1 MPAARVETLGD
12 VMGLK
17 LRGPA
22 EIIGRVRKGLSAR
35 VSTRVMN
42 AYGVS
47 QEDLAHIIHVTAK
60 TIQRQGAKGAYSVEI
75 SDSLVRLA
83 DVFARATEVFE
94 DNDEARAWLREESQ
108 ALGSVSPWSLLDTTP
123 GVDMVIRELGR
134 IEHGL
139 VS

>member
-1 MPAARVETLGD
+1 MPAAKVETLGN

-17 LRGPA
+17 LRGSS
-22 EIIGRVRKGLSAR
+22 EIVGRVRKGLSTR

-47 QEDLAHIIHVTAK
+47 QDDLARTIHVTAK
-60 TIQRQGAKGAYSVEI
+60 TIQRQGAKGAYNIEI
-75 SDSLVRLA
+75 SDGLVRLA

-94 DNDEARAWLREESQ
+94 DKDEARTWLSEESK
-108 ALGSVSPWSLLDTTP
+108 ALGHVSPWSLLDTTP

-134 IEHGL
+134 IERGI

>member
-1 MPAARVETLGD
+1 MSGPGRCAIEARRAV
-12 VMGLK
+12 
-17 LRGPA
+17 RG
-22 EIIGRVRKGLSAR
+22 G
-35 VSTRVMN
+35 
-42 AYGVS
+42 
-47 QEDLAHIIHVTAK
+47 K

-94 DNDEARAWLREESQ
+94 DRDEARAWLREESQ

-134 IEHGL
+134 IERGL